1 MTKLLITGGTG
12 FIGSHLAE
20 KAVQKGFK
28 VTVFDRY
35 NPNYNLGNL
44 SNSKF
49 SKEIEFIFGDV
60 RDYDSVVKA
69 VSKVDYVFHLAA
81 LIGIPYSYYSPL
93 AYVKTNIEG
102 TYNVLEACK
111 EKNINQVIVTSTSE
125 VYGSGKT
132 TTMSENHNLS
142 AQSPYAAS
150 KISAD
155 NVSMSYFNSYMTPVK
170 IIRPFN
176 CFGPRQSL
184 RAVIPTII
192 SQALFNKQINIGNIH
207 TSRDYTY
214 VEDLAEAYFEI
225 LKKKIFLGK
234 VVNVG
239 TNKEYRISQILKIVK
254 NNFKTKIKI
263 VKKNERI
270 RPEKSEV
277 IRLRCNN
284 NFIIK
289 NSSWK
294 PKISLEKGILKT
306 TEWIKEN
313 VSKEIVSKYII

>member
-1 MTKLLITGGTG
+1 MKKLLITGGTG
-12 FIGSHLAE
+12 FVGSHLAE
-20 KAVQKGFK
+20 KAVKKGYK
-28 VTVFDRY
+28 VIVFDRY

-44 SNSKF
+44 ANSTL
-49 SKEIEFIFGDV
+49 SKNIEFIFGDI

-69 VSKVDYVFHLAA
+69 VSKVNYVFHLAA

-93 AYVKTNIEG
+93 AYIKTNVEG

-111 EKNINQVIVTSTSE
+111 EKNIDQVIVTSTSE
-125 VYGSGKT
+125 VYGSGQT
-132 TTMSENHNLS
+132 TSMSESHKLS

-155 NVSMSYFNSYMTPVK
+155 NISMSYFKSYQSPVK

-192 SQALFNKQINIGNIH
+192 SQALFKKQIDIGNTH
-207 TSRDYTY
+207 TTRDYTY
-214 VEDLAEAYFEI
+214 VEDLAEAYFHV
-225 LKKKIFLGK
+225 LKNKIFFGN
-234 VVNVG
+234 VVNIG
-239 TNKEYRISQILKIVK
+239 TNKENKISDIIKIVQK
-254 NNFKTKIKI
+254 NLDKKVKI
-263 VKKNERI
+263 VKKNERV
-270 RPEKSEV
+270 RPSKSEV

-284 NFIIK
+284 NYIIK

-294 PKISLEKGILKT
+294 PRITLEKGILNT
-306 TEWIKEN
+306 TEWIKKN
-313 VSKEIVSKYII
+313 VSKEIISKYIV